1 MSSADGDG
9 IMTDT
14 EEAGVTI
21 MPSLSRSHSNSMLS
35 HTSKALA
42 EEEGQ
47 TLRAGHRF
55 RRNFLKPEHYGLLT
69 STEEL
74 KSDPAHT
81 KLIVALLEELGEDDE
96 ELQRKVE
103 EQGAVRTFQENRELI
118 VRRLCD
124 KDPQYWASFIEA
136 QQKARANVKVG
147 TTDVAETDPTAAI
160 AHQGKG
166 LAVDEQAIED

>member
-1 MSSADGDG
+1 
-9 IMTDT
+9 
-14 EEAGVTI
+14 
-21 MPSLSRSHSNSMLS
+21 MPPFTRNHSNSMLS

-74 KSDPAHT
+74 KNDPAHT
-81 KLIVALLEELGEDDE
+81 KLIVTLLEELGEDDE

-103 EQGAVRTFQENRELI
+103 EEGAVRTFQENRELI
-118 VRRLCD
+118 VSRLHD
-124 KDPQYWASFIEA
+124 KDPQYWESFIEA

-147 TTDVAETDPTAAI
+147 TGDVPEADAAAAI
-160 AHQGKG
+160 AHRNKN
-166 LAVDEQAIED
+166 LTVDEQAIED